1 MNKKLSILLAMV
13 CIQMKAQATFNSSQ
27 YAAIGDNF
35 YLTAAN
41 NLELD
46 YETTGANFLWN
57 FSTLT
62 GTSQS
67 QLQHRNP
74 TSTGFLWLFIYN
86 PSNTNLAATNNN
98 PQTLNIPGQVLELTD
113 SYDFYRKSSTDLRQ
127 TGSASKVNYNGT
139 QIPITN
145 QYTDSDIIYRFPIQF
160 GNTDTDN
167 SAYTINIPTLLYQE
181 NTLERTNEVDGWG
194 SLNTP
199 YGNYSNVLRMKTTL
213 VANDSIALLGT
224 GLPRTT
230 RTTREFKW
238 FDTTQK
244 IPVLKVSQ
252 SNATGNWVTT
262 NVEYL
267 DAQRDFQTTALFS
280 YAPLNPASGEPV
292 YFQNLSTNATTFTW
306 NFGDPISGTEN
317 TSTEEF
323 PTHVFA
329 TDGVYTVQLTA
340 SNGTFTATYD
350 VIIVIGNLSISQFD
364 LNDISAIYPNPFS
377 AKFKFN
383 KPLQNAEYVMR
394 SIDGKEVYS
403 GIAIENQDFSNLPSG
418 IYIVSASNSK
428 EIAQYKLIKQ

>member
-1 MNKKLSILLAMV
+1 MNKRLLILLAIV
-13 CIQMKAQATFNSSQ
+13 CIQMQAQSTFNSSQ
-27 YAAIGDNF
+27 YAAVGDNF
-35 YLTAAN
+35 YLTSAN
-41 NLELD
+41 NLALD
-46 YETTGANFLWN
+46 YETTGTNFVWD
-57 FSTLT
+57 FSSLT

-86 PSNTNLAATNNN
+86 PNNTNLAATNNN
-98 PQTLNIPGQVLELTD
+98 PQTLNIPGQVVELTD
-113 SYDFYRKSSTDLRQ
+113 SYDFYKKSSTDLRQ

-160 GNTDTDN
+160 GNLDTDN

-194 SLNTP
+194 SLSTP
-199 YGNYSNVLRMKTTL
+199 YGNYSNILRMKTTL
-213 VANDSIALLGT
+213 VANDSIALLDT
-224 GLPRTT
+224 GLPRTI

-244 IPVLKVSQ
+244 IPVLKVTQ
-252 SNATGNWVTT
+252 SNTAGNWVTT

-267 DAQRDFQTTALFS
+267 DSQRDFQTTALFT
-280 YAPLNPASGEPV
+280 YAPLNPSAGDTV

-306 NFGDPISGTEN
+306 NFDDPSSGAEN

-329 TDGVYTVQLTA
+329 ADGVYTVQLTA

-350 VIIVIGNLSISQFD
+350 VTIVVGNLGISQFD
-364 LNDISAIYPNPFS
+364 LNAIPAVYPNPFS
-377 AKFKFN
+377 SKFKLN
-383 KPLQNAEYVMR
+383 KPLQNAQYVMS
-394 SIDGKEVYS
+394 SIDGQIVFSEKN
-403 GIAIENQDFSNLPSG
+403 IEDQDFSYLPTG
-418 IYIVSASNSK
+418 VYILSASNSE
-428 EIAQYKLIKQ
+428 EIVQYKLIKQ

>member
-1 MNKKLSILLAMV
+1 MNKRLLILLAIV
-13 CIQMKAQATFNSSQ
+13 CIQMQAQSTFNSSQ

-35 YLTAAN
+35 YLTSAN
-41 NLELD
+41 NLALD
-46 YETTGANFLWN
+46 YETTGTNFVWD
-57 FSTLT
+57 FSSLT

-86 PSNTNLAATNNN
+86 PNNTNLAATNNN
-98 PQTLNIPGQVLELTD
+98 PQTLNIPGQVVELTD
-113 SYDFYRKSSTDLRQ
+113 SFDFYKKTATDLRQ

-194 SLNTP
+194 SISTP
-199 YGNYSNVLRMKTTL
+199 YGNYSNTLRMKTTL

-224 GLPRTT
+224 GLPRTI

-244 IPVLKVSQ
+244 IPVLKVTQ

-267 DAQRDFQTTALFS
+267 DAQRDFQTTALFT
-280 YAPLNPASGEPV
+280 YAPLNPSAGDTV
-292 YFQNLSTNATTFTW
+292 YFQNLSTHATTFSW
-306 NFGDPISGTEN
+306 NFGDPTSGTEN

-329 TDGVYTVQLTA
+329 VDGVYTVQLTA
-340 SNGTFTATYD
+340 SNGTFSATYD
-350 VIIVIGNLSISQFD
+350 VTIVIGNLGLSQFE
-364 LNDISAIYPNPFS
+364 LNAISAIYPNPFS
-377 AKFKFN
+377 AKFKLS
-383 KPLQNAEYVMR
+383 KPLQNAQYVMR
-394 SIDGKEVYS
+394 SIDGQIVYF
-403 GIAIENQDFSNLPSG
+403 GKDIEEHDFSELSAG
-418 IYIVSASNSK
+418 IYIISASNSE

>member
-1 MNKKLSILLAMV
+1 MNKRLFLLLVIV
-13 CIQMKAQATFNSSQ
+13 CIQMQAQSTFNSSQ

-35 YLTAAN
+35 YLTSAN
-41 NLELD
+41 NLALD
-46 YETTGANFLWN
+46 YETTGTNFVWD
-57 FSTLT
+57 FSSLT

-86 PSNTNLAATNNN
+86 PNNTNLAATNNN
-98 PQTLNIPGQVLELTD
+98 PQTLNIPGQVVELTD
-113 SYDFYRKSSTDLRQ
+113 SFDFYKKSTTDLRQ

-160 GNTDTDN
+160 GNIDSDN

-199 YGNYSNVLRMKTTL
+199 YGNYSNILRMKTTL

-224 GLPRTT
+224 GLPRTI

-244 IPVLKVSQ
+244 IPVLKVTQ

-267 DAQRDFQTTALFS
+267 DAQRDFQTTALFT
-280 YAPLNPASGEPV
+280 YAPVNPSAGDTV

-306 NFGDPISGTEN
+306 NFDDPTSGTEN

-329 TDGVYTVQLTA
+329 ADGVYTVQLTA

-350 VIIVIGNLSISQFD
+350 VIIVIGNLGISQFE
-364 LNDISAIYPNPFS
+364 LNAISAVYPNPFS
-377 AKFKFN
+377 SKFKLN
-383 KPLQNAEYVMR
+383 KRLQNAQYVMS
-394 SIDGKEVYS
+394 SINGQIIYS
-403 GIAIENQDFSNLPSG
+403 GKDIEDQDFSDLPIG
-418 IYIVSASNSK
+418 IYIISASNSE

>member
-1 MNKKLSILLAMV
+1 MNKRLLILLTIV
-13 CIQMKAQATFNSSQ
+13 CIQMQAQTTFNSSQ

-35 YLTAAN
+35 YLTSAS

-46 YETTGANFLWN
+46 YETTGTNFVWD
-57 FSTLT
+57 FSSLT

-74 TSTGFLWLFIYN
+74 TSTGFLWLFIFN
-86 PSNTNLAATNNN
+86 ANNTNLAATNNN
-98 PQTLNIPGQVLELTD
+98 PQTLNIPGQVVELTD
-113 SYDFYRKSSTDLRQ
+113 SYDFYKKSSTDLRQ

-194 SLNTP
+194 SISTP
-199 YGNYSNVLRMKTTL
+199 YGNYSNALRMKTTL
-213 VANDSIALLGT
+213 VANDSIALLGN
-224 GLPRTT
+224 GLPRTI
-230 RTTREFKW
+230 RTTRELKW
-238 FDTTQK
+238 FDTSQK
-244 IPVLKVSQ
+244 VPVLKVTQ
-252 SNATGNWVTT
+252 SNATGSWVTT
-262 NVEYL
+262 TVEYL
-267 DAQRDFQTTALFS
+267 DAQRDFQTTALFT
-280 YAPLNPASGEPV
+280 YAPLNPVAGDTV

-306 NFGDPISGTEN
+306 NFGDPASGSEN

-329 TDGVYTVQLTA
+329 ADGLYTVQLTA

-350 VIIVIGNLSISQFD
+350 VTVVIGNLSTSQFE
-364 LNDISAIYPNPFS
+364 LNAISVVYPNPFS
-377 AKFKFN
+377 TKFKLS
-383 KPLQNAEYVMR
+383 KPLQNAQYVMR
-394 SIDGKEVYS
+394 SIDGQIVYI
-403 GIAIENQDFSNLPSG
+403 GKDIENQDFSNLPSG
-418 IYIVSASNSK
+418 VYIISASNSE

>member
-1 MNKKLSILLAMV
+1 MNKKLLILLAIV
-13 CIQMKAQATFNSSQ
+13 CIQMQAQSTFNSSQ
-27 YAAIGDNF
+27 YAAVGDNF
-35 YLTAAN
+35 YLTSAN
-41 NLELD
+41 NLALD
-46 YETTGANFLWN
+46 YETTGTNFVWD
-57 FSTLT
+57 FSSLT

-86 PSNTNLAATNNN
+86 PNNTNLAATNNN
-98 PQTLNIPGQVLELTD
+98 PQTLNIPGQVVELTD
-113 SYDFYRKSSTDLRQ
+113 SYDFYKKSSTDLRQ
-127 TGSASKVNYNGT
+127 TGSASKVSYNGT

-160 GNTDTDN
+160 GNLDTDN

-194 SLNTP
+194 SLSTP
-199 YGNYSNVLRMKTTL
+199 YGNYSNILRMKTTL
-213 VANDSIALLGT
+213 VANDSIALLDT
-224 GLPRTT
+224 GLPRTI

-244 IPVLKVSQ
+244 IPVLKVTQ
-252 SNATGNWVTT
+252 SNTAGNWVTT

-267 DAQRDFQTTALFS
+267 DSQRDFQTTALFT
-280 YAPLNPASGEPV
+280 YAPLNPSAGDTV

-306 NFGDPISGTEN
+306 NFDDPSSGAEN

-329 TDGVYTVQLTA
+329 ADGVYTVQLTA

-350 VIIVIGNLSISQFD
+350 VTIVVGNLGISQFD
-364 LNDISAIYPNPFS
+364 LNAIPAVYPNPFS
-377 AKFKFN
+377 SKFKLN
-383 KPLQNAEYVMR
+383 KPLQNAQYVMS
-394 SIDGKEVYS
+394 SIDGQIVFSEKN
-403 GIAIENQDFSNLPSG
+403 IEDQDFSYLPTG
-418 IYIVSASNSK
+418 VYILSASNSE
-428 EIAQYKLIKQ
+428 EIVQYKLIKQ

>member
-1 MNKKLSILLAMV
+1 MNKRLLILLGIV
-13 CIQMKAQATFNSSQ
+13 CIQMQAQSTFNSSQ
-27 YAAIGDNF
+27 YAAVGDNF
-35 YLTAAN
+35 YLTSAN
-41 NLELD
+41 NLALD
-46 YETTGANFLWN
+46 YETTGTNFVWD
-57 FSTLT
+57 FSSLT

-86 PSNTNLAATNNN
+86 PNNTNLAATNNN
-98 PQTLNIPGQVLELTD
+98 PQTLNIPGQVVELTD
-113 SYDFYRKSSTDLRQ
+113 SYDFYKKSSTDLRQ

-160 GNTDTDN
+160 GNLDTDN

-194 SLNTP
+194 SLSTP
-199 YGNYSNVLRMKTTL
+199 YGNYSNILRMKTTL
-213 VANDSIALLGT
+213 VANDSIALLDT
-224 GLPRTT
+224 GLPRTI

-244 IPVLKVSQ
+244 IPVLKVTQ
-252 SNATGNWVTT
+252 SNTAGNWVTT

-267 DAQRDFQTTALFS
+267 DSQRDFQTTALFT
-280 YAPLNPASGEPV
+280 YAPLNPSAGDTV

-306 NFGDPISGTEN
+306 NFDDPSSGAEN

-329 TDGVYTVQLTA
+329 ADGVYTVQLTA

-350 VIIVIGNLSISQFD
+350 VTIVVGNLGISQFD
-364 LNDISAIYPNPFS
+364 LNAIPAVYPNPFS
-377 AKFKFN
+377 SKFKLN
-383 KPLQNAEYVMR
+383 KPLQNAQYVMS
-394 SIDGKEVYS
+394 SIDGQIVFSEKN
-403 GIAIENQDFSNLPSG
+403 IEDQDFSYLPTG
-418 IYIVSASNSK
+418 VYILSASNSE
-428 EIAQYKLIKQ
+428 EIVQYKLIKQ

>member
-1 MNKKLSILLAMV
+1 MNKRLLILLGIV
-13 CIQMKAQATFNSSQ
+13 CIQMQAQSTFNSSQ
-27 YAAIGDNF
+27 YAAVGDNF
-35 YLTAAN
+35 YLTSAN
-41 NLELD
+41 NLALD
-46 YETTGANFLWN
+46 YETTGTNFVWD
-57 FSTLT
+57 FSSLT

-86 PSNTNLAATNNN
+86 PNNTNLAATNNN
-98 PQTLNIPGQVLELTD
+98 PQTLNIPGQVVELTD
-113 SYDFYRKSSTDLRQ
+113 SYDFYKKSSTDLRQ
-127 TGSASKVNYNGT
+127 TGSASKVSYNGT

-160 GNTDTDN
+160 GNLDTDN

-194 SLNTP
+194 SLITP
-199 YGNYSNVLRMKTTL
+199 YGNYSNILRMKTTL
-213 VANDSIALLGT
+213 VANDSIALLDT
-224 GLPRTT
+224 GLPRTI

-244 IPVLKVSQ
+244 IPVLKVTQ
-252 SNATGNWVTT
+252 SNTAGNWVTT

-267 DAQRDFQTTALFS
+267 DSQRDFQTTALFT
-280 YAPLNPASGEPV
+280 YAPLNPSAGDTV

-306 NFGDPISGTEN
+306 NFDDPSSGAEN

-329 TDGVYTVQLTA
+329 ADGVYTVQLTA

-350 VIIVIGNLSISQFD
+350 VTIVVGNLGISQFD
-364 LNDISAIYPNPFS
+364 LNAISAVYPNPFS
-377 AKFKFN
+377 SKFKLN
-383 KPLQNAEYVMR
+383 KPLQNAQYVMS
-394 SIDGKEVYS
+394 SIDGQIVFSEKN
-403 GIAIENQDFSNLPSG
+403 IEDQDFSYLPTG
-418 IYIVSASNSK
+418 VYILSASNSE
-428 EIAQYKLIKQ
+428 EIVQYKLIKQ